1 MERGARPARPHR
13 RPLFCRAECQ
23 EQVNKFPS
31 ASFKKFA
38 TEKDAWS
45 FVRAGLPGPQQPE
58 PAGSASRRPAGR
70 RGGKEGGRAARWLGA
85 GTAAVPAL
93 RLLPERGTDPCSSI
107 STGLRTRR
115 WVMCQCSESVSVGV
129 WRVLVV
135 LFPC

>member
-45 FVRAGLPGPQQPE
+45 FVRAGLPGLQQPE

-70 RGGKEGGRAARWLGA
+70 RGGKEGGRAGGCASAAAAA
-85 GTAAVPAL
+85 GTRHRPLFIHRHWPEDTAMGDVP
-93 RLLPERGTDPCSSI
+93 
-107 STGLRTRR
+107 
-115 WVMCQCSESVSVGV
+115 VQ
-129 WRVLVV
+129 
-135 LFPC
+135 